1 MIESGCQTHT
11 EHVSRQGPAHGLSS
25 WRLEPGLLGSP
36 RRPPPDPGQGGT
48 AILDRMRVLGIDLG
62 SRRIGLALSDPDATI
77 AYPLAALERRG
88 TKRDL
93 VALAALIREH
103 AVERVVVGLPI
114 HLNGRHGPE
123 AEAAER
129 FARALGRATEL
140 EVDLIDE
147 RWTTVEAE
155 RALREMGLTG
165 KRGHKRKQHVDAVA
179 ASILLR
185 TYLARGIPTS

>member
-1 MIESGCQTHT
+1 
-11 EHVSRQGPAHGLSS
+11 
-25 WRLEPGLLGSP
+25 
-36 RRPPPDPGQGGT
+36 
-48 AILDRMRVLGIDLG
+48 MRVLGIDLG
-62 SRRIGLALSDPDATI
+62 SRRLGLALSDPEATI
-77 AYPLAALERRG
+77 AYPLSVLERQG

-103 AVERVVVGLPI
+103 SVERVVVGLPI
-114 HLNGRHGPE
+114 HLDGHSGPE
-123 AEAAER
+123 AEAAKR
-129 FARALGRATEL
+129 FAEVLARATDL

-155 RALREMGLTG
+155 RALREMGMSG
-165 KRGHKRKQHVDAVA
+165 KRGRQRKQHVDAVA